1 MEWLRSFDE
10 ALLWRAVSA
19 FMLLWLAVFFGR
31 TLRAG
36 QVPLIER
43 IARVSE
49 PALPPP
55 LCRYTRRL
63 TALWCAYFLLA
74 ALLSLM
80 PGSGLVRTGVL
91 VWTGTAVLF
100 IGERLLRPRFFPGQ
114 VFPGLLQQLRDTWS
128 IWRPRKA
135 GR

>member
-1 MEWLRSFDE
+1 VEWLRSLDE
-10 ALLWRAVSA
+10 ALFWRGASA
-19 FMLLWLAVFFGR
+19 LVLLWLAVFFGR

-36 QVPLIER
+36 QIPLIER

-49 PALPPP
+49 PGLPPA

-63 TALWCAYFLLA
+63 TALWCAYFLLS
-74 ALLSLM
+74 ALLSLTTA
-80 PGSGLVRTGVL
+80 SGFLRAGVL

-100 IGERLLRPRFFPGQ
+100 IGERLLRPHFFPGQ
-114 VFPGLLQQLRDTWS
+114 SFPGLLQQLRDTWS
-128 IWRPRKA
+128 VWHPRKA